1 MSIRHLKKHGASI
14 LAEPCTPRR
23 SQYLHTGTA
32 ANPRSIDLK
41 MTTPTLA
48 LSLTLLLATGIP
60 AAHAQTATG
69 PKIEPGLWEIN
80 IALKSQSGRAEAA
93 MKQAQAAISMLP
105 PDQRQAV
112 EEMMKAQNVRLG
124 DKSSTVQACISK
136 EDAERGEIPQQAGD
150 CTQQVLERGK
160 SSMKVKFACTTTPPA
175 NGEAVVTFQS
185 PTAYTSQAVVD
196 TVVIGQPERVNVD
209 QTGRWLGAECGSVK
223 GLGK

>member
-1 MSIRHLKKHGASI
+1 MK
-14 LAEPCTPRR
+14 
-23 SQYLHTGTA
+23 
-32 ANPRSIDLK
+32 
-41 MTTPTLA
+41 TTTQT
-48 LSLTLLLATGIP
+48 LSLSLSLLLAASLP
-60 AAHAQTATG
+60 AAQAQTTTG
-69 PKIEPGLWEIN
+69 PKIEPGLWEIS

-112 EEMMKAQNVRLG
+112 EATMKAQNIRLG

-136 EDAERGEIPQQAGD
+136 EDAERGEVPQQAGD
-150 CTQQVLERGK
+150 CTQQVLERGSK
-160 SSMKVKFACTTTPPA
+160 SMKVKFACSTTPPA
-175 NGEAVVTFQS
+175 SGEAVVNFQS

-209 QTGRWLGAECGSVK
+209 QTGRWLGADCGSVK

>member
-1 MSIRHLKKHGASI
+1 
-14 LAEPCTPRR
+14 
-23 SQYLHTGTA
+23 
-32 ANPRSIDLK
+32 
-41 MTTPTLA
+41 MTTQT
-48 LSLTLLLATGIP
+48 LSLSLSLLLAASLP
-60 AAHAQTATG
+60 AQAQTAAG

-112 EEMMKAQNVRLG
+112 EATMKAQNIRLG

-150 CTQQVLERGK
+150 CTQQVLER
-160 SSMKVKFACTTTPPA
+160 SSNSMKVKFACTTNPPA

-185 PTAYTSQAVVD
+185 ATAYTSRAVVD

-209 QTGRWLGAECGSVK
+209 QAGRWLGTDCGNVK
-223 GLGK
+223 ALGK